1 MDRCGRMWWIC
12 HRLRAVTKDEQEV
25 LFLSKGLK
33 GEFNHTVDAK
43 GRMIIPAKLRE
54 QLGLSFVVT
63 RGTDGC
69 LFAYPND
76 EWDIFE
82 GKLRQ
87 LPMTNE
93 NARKF
98 KRFFQAGATDCE
110 VDNQGRILLPANLR
124 QFAGITKDVVVVGV
138 GERAEIW
145 SKDKWDEKNNIED
158 IDFDELA
165 MSIEDLGIII

>member
-1 MDRCGRMWWIC
+1 M
-12 HRLRAVTKDEQEV
+12 
-25 LFLSKGLK
+25 SKGLK

-43 GRMIIPAKLRE
+43 GRMIIPSKLRE
-54 QLGLSFVVT
+54 QLGMSFVVT

-110 VDNQGRILLPANLR
+110 VDNQGRVLLPSNLR
-124 QFAGITKDVVVVGV
+124 DFAGITKDVVIVGV

-145 SKDKWDEKNNIED
+145 SKDKWLKYSEEENLAADEIAARIEN
-158 IDFDELA
+158 
-165 MSIEDLGIII
+165 LGI